1 MPSQALLSFERKGNY
16 WELIISQCELPVYC
30 WLTKMLSRIPKT
42 CWKGERTTFSGFE
55 EITALYIHSHVWTIP
70 ASAVFFNAII
80 VMYSHRSTVR
90 LVYLDMSLEL
100 DIDLTTRV
108 GIVQV
113 LETDKF
119 NALTPSVSLSFN
131 WILLSFPQNLI
142 IPQIKLNHSSVRTL

>member
-1 MPSQALLSFERKGNY
+1 
-16 WELIISQCELPVYC
+16 
-30 WLTKMLSRIPKT
+30 
-42 CWKGERTTFSGFE
+42 
-55 EITALYIHSHVWTIP
+55 
-70 ASAVFFNAII
+70 
-80 VMYSHRSTVR
+80 
-90 LVYLDMSLEL
+90 MSLEL

-131 WILLSFPQNLI
+131 WILLSFPKNLI